1 VSVPTSTVDVP
12 KKEHTMNETQAERRG
27 HTFLPAETTIPAL
40 YSTEEVRAGNKMLTL
55 HYFIGES
62 HWYLC
67 ELDPTTGIGFGW
79 AILSGNIQDAEW
91 GYVSLEELE
100 TLNFRGFIVERDTDW
115 NPCPAREVLPP
126 KAWNFD

>member
-1 VSVPTSTVDVP
+1 
-12 KKEHTMNETQAERRG
+12 MNETQSERRG
-27 HTFLPAETTIPAL
+27 HAFLPTDTSLPAL

-100 TLNFRGFIVERDTDW
+100 TLNIQGFVVERDTDW